1 MGGSHNIFLKT
12 GMTAITDDFFKR
24 IEWLATADSLVPR
37 KGRLYMHELLVQICH
52 EGLKDTR
59 QGFGSLF
66 AQVDWLCRHHHVSV
80 PDTIEIQRM
89 RRDTNSLS
97 NPYAM
102 PQRQTGTESPDS
114 MAGAVDCK
122 ERETWLYDCRALAV
136 FVSAIF
142 SVDIPSYV
150 LRAIP
155 ADGPHRHKGRH
166 IDYRQTRGIVAATE
180 RYPKPQG
187 ERLVVGSITM
197 RMDDSVTL
205 RDVNIIQ
212 ADEYLLTTARE
223 GMTISIVDVH
233 EEDDGSLSP
242 RFVALEPDYLLDISS
257 VARCFTDWG
266 HHPLSYMVNLMQP
279 SANSQAILLGNYA
292 GCLLDII
299 LRSPAGSDIDQLWRD
314 TLRTHFAD
322 EAMAYA
328 TCPDFDA
335 QDYKLQCQSQAMNL
349 AQLRETL
356 DAALSSPDHRDA
368 APVPSANNNDETVR
382 EPAHDHEYLLEPSFI
397 CPSLGLQ
404 GRVDLMT
411 EDMRLLVEQKSGKNY
426 NIESRRPGKHGAI
439 QQEPHYVQLLLYYAV
454 LHQNFSL
461 SPSGVDIRLLYS
473 RYPIADGLLSVGYYQ
488 QLLREAMM
496 VRNRIT
502 ACMVYFA
509 RHGFSMDMLTLLTP
523 ETLNER
529 SCHSSFYER
538 FIRPR
543 HQQLLAPLHC
553 STELEK
559 MYFCRMATFLF
570 RENAVACL
578 GSQEGATRSVSDIWN
593 MPYDE
598 KVSQGSIM
606 TGRIEV
612 DMGSHTTRDLT
623 LMRSDDAEVDFRLG
637 DYVYLYRYAE
647 GKTPDATSSI
657 LYKGCIT
664 RLSPAMAA
672 IRLADPQ
679 PLSRQALA
687 PDTGE
692 PALWAVE
699 HASSSS
705 GMASGLRA
713 LYMFMMAKPE
723 RRRLLLGSTAPRYD
737 TSRQLTRSYHPSYD
751 DVLLQ
756 ARQAQ
761 DYYLLVGPPGT
772 GKTSMAMRFMVEEH
786 LASTAAP
793 EGNILLTSYTNRAV
807 DEICGMLDD
816 AGIDYLRVG
825 NEYTCA
831 EVFRPHLASRLFAE
845 MGNMSSIRRYISEVR
860 VVVATTSTLMS
871 HQEILTLK
879 RFSLTIVDEASQIL
893 EPSIIGLLSRLGKF
907 ILIGDTK
914 QLPAVVQQSEA
925 DSLVTEPEL
934 RKIGLTDCR
943 RSLFERLASLA
954 TSAAPCGIL
963 RRQGRMHPLIASW
976 PGAAFYKEERLL
988 PVPLPHQEET
998 RLAYSE
1004 PSADD
1009 IDDALKI
1016 HRVLFFDVERDG
1028 IAGDVKS
1035 NTSEARA
1042 VADIIV
1048 RLRRQVGGAWDSR
1061 KTLGVI
1067 VPYRNQISLIRREI
1081 SRLGAADIAEA
1092 ISIDTVERY
1101 QGSQRDVILYSFTV
1115 SQRQQLGFLT
1125 ANRFMAGRP
1134 GEEYVVDRKL
1144 NVALTRA
1151 RRQMICVGNKRLLSE
1166 DDLFRSM
1173 IDSYHCVRWTTG

>member
-114 MAGAVDCK
+114 TADAADCK

-368 APVPSANNNDETVR
+368 APVPSANNNDEAVR

-411 EDMRLLVEQKSGKNY
+411 EDMRLLIEQKSGKNY

-612 DMGSHTTRDLT
+612 DMDSHTTRDLT

-664 RLSPAMAA
+664 RLSPAIAA

-692 PALWAVE
+692 PASWAVE

-976 PGAAFYKEERLL
+976 PGGAFYKEERLL

-1009 IDDALKI
+1009 IDDVLKS

-1081 SRLGAADIAEA
+1081 TRLGAADIAEA